1 MSRIEKATK
10 PAPAALGSRQRDE
23 ISHLV
28 AQRNSL
34 VARLETGSGQIEQ
47 MRAAGESTEQ
57 WERFWVRLLHQYE
70 QVCDKLAQQET
81 SEGLRHAS

>member
-1 MSRIEKATK
+1 MSRIEKATR
-10 PAPAALGSRQRDE
+10 PAPADLGSRQRDE

-34 VARLETGSGQIEQ
+34 VARLETGSRQIEQ
-47 MRAAGESTEQ
+47 MRASGESTEQ

-70 QVCDKLAQQET
+70 QVCDKLVQQET
-81 SEGLRHAS
+81 SEGLRRAS